1 MTNPRTMRLSG
12 RRDQGNQGHRRVKQL
27 QTLTARSNGALDFV
41 SYTRQGAEYR
51 VRLGDEVMILRSAD
65 IDPFVT
71 GVEAGIRLMGIV
83 GQPRGAVAAE
93 LHRATV
99 EQPLSG
105 LEPAERLPE
114 PAPKATTDGE
124 GLLVTWAH
132 VPGADRYVAQLRNTG
147 LRNPQWK
154 PLGQTTTNYIEAEL
168 EPGTT
173 WEVRVRAEDT
183 TGALAVSDWAV
194 APVTP
199 APA

>member
-1 MTNPRTMRLSG
+1 MSQPRVMRLSG
-12 RRDQGNQGHRRVKQL
+12 RRDQGNQGHRRIKQL
-27 QTLTARSNGALDFV
+27 RTLHERSGGAMEFV

-51 VRLGDEVMILRSAD
+51 VRLGDEEMILRSAD

-71 GVEAGIRLMGIV
+71 GVEAGIRLMGMV

-114 PAPKATTDGE
+114 PAVTATGDGS
-124 GLLVTWAH
+124 GIALRWPP
-132 VPGADRYVAQLRNTG
+132 VPGADRYVAELRNAS

-154 PLGQTTTNYIEAEL
+154 PLGRTATPDMDAEA
-168 EPGTT
+168 EPGTP

-183 TGALAVSDWAV
+183 TGQRAVSDWAV
-194 APVTP
+194 VPVTP
-199 APA
+199 MQA